1 MDRFW
6 IKSYPPGVPAEV
18 DVRAFRSIVDMF
30 ERSVAKYGEKP
41 AFVQMGVTL
50 SFAELDRL
58 SGAFCSY
65 LQQELKFERGT
76 RIALMMPNVLQ
87 YPITLFGALRGGYV
101 VVNCSPLYT
110 ARELERQLADS
121 GAEAIVVLENFA
133 SVVEEAL
140 PKTAL
145 KHVIVTELGD
155 LLGPVKG
162 VFVNFIVK
170 RVRRLVPAWR
180 LAQAVPYRRALRE
193 GASRPWCAVDIEPS
207 DLAFLQYT
215 GGTTGTPKGA
225 ALTQGNIVANV
236 EQHHAFCASRLPERQ
251 VVVLTAIPLF
261 HIYAMTVSC
270 LIGLKI
276 GATNVLI
283 ANPRDIRGLI
293 KELKQRRFTCFPGVN
308 ALFKALLACP
318 DLAEVDFSSL
328 SLVAVGGAPLEEA
341 VAKEWKR
348 ITGTT
353 IVEAYG
359 LTEASPAVACNPMDV
374 EGFSGS
380 VGLPIPSTDIAIRGE
395 AGGDVPIGEAGE
407 LCVRGP
413 QIMQGYWN
421 RPLETRDVDDG
432 GRVFPH
438 RRHCDDRRRRIPAHR
453 RSQEGHD
460 QCLGDEGV
468 SDRGRGGR
476 ADASPRGG
484 GWRHRRAGRG
494 LGRGGENRH
503 RRARGFALRRRCD
516 RALSKASLRLQDPA
530 PRRIP
535 FRAAQDP
542 FRQGSAPRL
551 AGAGLELSRRRS
563 RRLQY

>member
-65 LQQELKFERGT
+65 LQQELKLERGT

-87 YPITLFGALRGGYV
+87 YPIALFGALRGGYV

-308 ALFKALLACP
+308 ALFKALLARP

-341 VAKEWKR
+341 VAEEWKR

-374 EGFSGS
+374 GGFSGS

-421 RPLETRDVDDG
+421 RPLETRDAMTADGFFRTGDIATIDAGGFLRIVDRKKDMINVSG
-432 GRVFPH
+432 MKVFPTEVEEVALMH
-438 RRHCDDRRRRIPAHR
+438 PLVAEAGVIGVPDEVSGEAVKIVIVASEASLSAADVIAHCRKHLSAFKTPRHVEF
-453 RSQEGHD
+453 RSELPKTP
-460 QCLGDEGV
+460 LGKV
-468 SDRGRGGR
+468 L
-476 ADASPRGG
+476 
-484 GWRHRRAGRG
+484 RRA
-494 LGRGGENRH
+494 
-503 RRARGFALRRRCD
+503 LREP
-516 RALSKASLRLQDPA
+516 AS
-530 PRRIP
+530 
-535 FRAAQDP
+535 
-542 FRQGSAPRL
+542 S
-551 AGAGLELSRRRS
+551 
-563 RRLQY
+563 

>member
-6 IKSYPPGVPAEV
+6 IKSYPQGVPAEV
-18 DVRAFRSIVDMF
+18 DVDAFRSIVDMF
-30 ERSVAKYGEKP
+30 ERSVEKFGDRP

-58 SGAFCSY
+58 SGAFCGY
-65 LQQELKFERGT
+65 LQQEVELERGA
-76 RIALMMPNVLQ
+76 RVALMMPNVLQ
-87 YPITLFGALRGGYV
+87 YPVALLGALRGGYV

-133 SVVEEAL
+133 SIVEAVL

-155 LLGPVKG
+155 LLGTLKG
-162 VFVNFIVK
+162 AFVNFIVK
-170 RVRRLVPAWR
+170 RVKRLVPAWR
-180 LAQAVPYRRALRE
+180 MSQAVRFRRALRE
-193 GASRPWCAVDIEPS
+193 GACQPRRAVDVGPS
-207 DLAFLQYT
+207 DTAFLQYT

-225 ALTQGNIVANV
+225 ALTHANIVANV
-236 EQHHAFCASRLPERQ
+236 EQHHAFCASRQPERQ

-283 ANPRDIRGLI
+283 ANPRDIRGLM
-293 KELKQRRFTCFPGVN
+293 KELKRRRFTCFPGVN

-318 DLAEVDFSSL
+318 DLAEVDFASL
-328 SLVAVGGAPLEEA
+328 SLVAAGGAPLEES
-341 VAKEWKR
+341 VVREWKR

-374 EGFSGS
+374 AGFTGS
-380 VGLPIPSTDIAIRGE
+380 VGLPIPSTEIAIRDE
-395 AGGDVPIGEAGE
+395 AGADLPIGQAGE

-421 RPLETRDVDDG
+421 RPLETRESMTADGFFRTGDIATIDAGGFLRIVDRKKDMINVSG
-432 GRVFPH
+432 MKVFPTEVEEIALMH
-438 RRHCDDRRRRIPAHR
+438 PAVAEAAVIGVPDEVSGEAVKIVIVAREASLSARDVIAHCRKHLAAFKTPRHVEF
-453 RSQEGHD
+453 RSELPKTP
-460 QCLGDEGV
+460 LGKV
-468 SDRGRGGR
+468 L
-476 ADASPRGG
+476 
-484 GWRHRRAGRG
+484 RRA
-494 LGRGGENRH
+494 
-503 RRARGFALRRRCD
+503 LREP
-516 RALSKASLRLQDPA
+516 AS
-530 PRRIP
+530 
-535 FRAAQDP
+535 
-542 FRQGSAPRL
+542 G
-551 AGAGLELSRRRS
+551 
-563 RRLQY
+563 

>member
-6 IKSYPPGVPAEV
+6 IKSYPQGVPAEV
-18 DVRAFRSIVDMF
+18 DVHAFRSIVDMF

-58 SGAFCSY
+58 SGVFCSY
-65 LQQELKFERGT
+65 LQQELKLERDA
-76 RIALMMPNVLQ
+76 RVALMMPNMLQ
-87 YPITLFGALRGGYV
+87 YPVALLGALRGGYV

-110 ARELERQLADS
+110 ARELGRQLADS

-133 SVVEEAL
+133 RVVEESL

-145 KHVIVTELGD
+145 KHVIVTGLGD
-155 LLGPVKG
+155 LLGPLKG
-162 VFVNFIVK
+162 AFVNFMVK
-170 RVRRLVPAWR
+170 RVKRLVPAWR
-180 LAQAVPYRRALRE
+180 MAQAVPFRQALRE
-193 GASRPWCAVDIEPS
+193 GARRSWRAVDVGPS

-225 ALTQGNIVANV
+225 ALTHGNVIANI

-283 ANPRDIRGLI
+283 ANPRDSKGLI
-293 KELKQRRFTCFPGVN
+293 TELKRRRFTCFPGVN
-308 ALFKALLACP
+308 ALFKALLTCP

-341 VAKEWKR
+341 VAREWKR
-348 ITGTT
+348 VTGTT

-374 EGFSGS
+374 AGFNAS
-380 VGLPIPSTDIAIRGE
+380 VGLPIPSTEIAIRDD
-395 AGGDVPIGEAGE
+395 AGADLPVGEAGE

-413 QIMQGYWN
+413 QIMQGYWK
-421 RPLETRDVDDG
+421 RPRETREAMTADGFLRTGDIATIDADGFLRIVDRKKDMINVSG
-432 GRVFPH
+432 MKVFPTEVEEVALMH
-438 RRHCDDRRRRIPAHR
+438 PLVTEAGVIGVPDEVSGEAVKIVIVAREASLTAADVIAHCRKHLASFKIPR
-453 RSQEGHD
+453 QVEFRSELPKTP
-460 QCLGDEGV
+460 LGKV
-468 SDRGRGGR
+468 L
-476 ADASPRGG
+476 
-484 GWRHRRAGRG
+484 RRA
-494 LGRGGENRH
+494 
-503 RRARGFALRRRCD
+503 LRE
-516 RALSKASLRLQDPA
+516 AAS
-530 PRRIP
+530 
-535 FRAAQDP
+535 
-542 FRQGSAPRL
+542 S
-551 AGAGLELSRRRS
+551 
-563 RRLQY
+563 